1 MSPQRV
7 ACVGDRLMLLMTDST
22 PAREW
27 RVDQVVVAGPKWGC
41 NATRHRP
48 QGTGIYVKIASIF
61 FPLEGQVTIHHVPA
75 G

>member
-1 MSPQRV
+1 M
-7 ACVGDRLMLLMTDST
+7 ACAGDRLMLLMTDSS
-22 PAREW
+22 PARAW
-27 RVDQVVVAGPKWGC
+27 RVEQVVLGGPQWGC

-48 QGTGIYVKIASIF
+48 QGSAIYVKIAAIF